1 MPGENWEDYE
11 TMAQIEG
18 ALAGIS
24 KDWTDQWQAN
34 ARKEGRRQGRSRA
47 AAIQRSTLQE
57 EVRGK
62 FGEVV
67 AAAFANAIAKVESP
81 KKLVQVALR
90 VGTSESGDELLE
102 SVRNV

>member
-1 MPGENWEDYE
+1 ME
-11 TMAQIEG
+11 QIEG
-18 ALAGIS
+18 TLAGIS

-34 ARKEGRRQGRSRA
+34 ARKEGRRTGRREGRSRA

-57 EVRGK
+57 EVRGR

-81 KKLVQVALR
+81 KKLVQVTLR
-90 VGTSESGDELLE
+90 VGASESGDELLE
-102 SVRNV
+102 SLRNV